1 MTTRRELLIAFGA
14 VVMSRP
20 VAVMAQQSAKLR
32 RIGFLSPFA
41 RAVTVSSED
50 AFRQG
55 LRELGWIEGQN
66 IAIEYRYAEDKTE
79 RLPDLVTDLVRLKV
93 DVIVASVGVDALA
106 AHKVTQTIP
115 IVMAAGGDPVATGI
129 AASLARPGGNVTG
142 SSQMSHELAGKRLE
156 LLKEIVP
163 KLSRVAVFWNPQRT
177 PSTVN
182 WNEMQLPARRLG
194 VQLHSLEVRSA
205 DDYEKAFNEA
215 VKARASALI
224 LTPDPLIDAHL
235 RQIAEFATKNRLPSI
250 FHLTQFVEAGGLA
263 AYGVNRPELFRRAA
277 NYVDKILK
285 GARAGDLPIEQA
297 TKFELALNLRT
308 AKAIGISIPQSLV
321 LRADKVIE

>member
-1 MTTRRELLIAFGA
+1 MTTRRELLVALG
-14 VVMSRP
+14 VVAMSRAVS
-20 VAVMAQQSAKLR
+20 VAAQQSAKLR

-41 RAVTVSSED
+41 RAATVSSEE

-55 LRELGWIEGQN
+55 LRGLGWVEGQN
-66 IAIEYRYAEDKTE
+66 ITIEYRYADGKVE
-79 RLPDLVTDLVRLKV
+79 RLPDLAADLVRLKV

-106 AHKVTQTIP
+106 AHKVSQTIP
-115 IVMAAGGDPVATGI
+115 IVTAAGGDPVATGL

-142 SSQMSHELAGKRLE
+142 SSQMSAQLAGKRLD

-163 KLSRVAVFWNPQRT
+163 KLSRVAVLWNPQGT

-182 WNEMQLPARRLG
+182 WNEIQLPARRLG
-194 VQLHSLEVRSA
+194 VQLQSLEVRSA
-205 DDYEKAFNEA
+205 DDYEKVFDEA
-215 VKARASALI
+215 IKARASALV
-224 LTPDPLIDAHL
+224 LTPDPVIDAHL
-235 RQIAEFATKNRLPSI
+235 RPIAEFATKNRLPSI

-277 NYVDKILK
+277 NFVDKILK
-285 GARAGDLPIEQA
+285 GARPGDLPIEQA

-308 AKAIGISIPQSLV
+308 AKAIGVSIPQSLV

>member
-205 DDYEKAFNEA
+205 DDYEKAFDEA
-215 VKARASALI
+215 IKARASALI

-297 TKFELALNLRT
+297 HKFELALNLRT
-308 AKAIGISIPQSLV
+308 AKAIGISIPQSLL

>member
-1 MTTRRELLIAFGA
+1 MTGRREFLIALGVSA
-14 VVMSRP
+14 LSRP
-20 VAVMAQQSAKLR
+20 FAVAAQQPAKLR

-41 RAVTVSSED
+41 RAATVSSEE

-55 LRELGWIEGQN
+55 LRALGWVEGQN
-66 IAIEYRYAEDKTE
+66 IAIEYRYAEDKVE
-79 RLPDLVTDLVRLKV
+79 RLPDLAADLVRLKV

-106 AHKVTQTIP
+106 AQKVTQTIP
-115 IVMAAGGDPVATGI
+115 IVTAAGGGPVASGL

-142 SSQMSHELAGKRLE
+142 LSQMSAELVGKRLE

-163 KLSRVAVFWNPQRT
+163 KLSRVAVLWNPRGT
-177 PSTVN
+177 PSTLN

-194 VQLHSLEVRSA
+194 VQLHSLEVLSA
-205 DDYEKAFNEA
+205 DDYEKVFDEA
-215 VKARASALI
+215 IKARASALV

-235 RQIAEFATKNRLPSI
+235 KQIADFATKNRLPSI

-277 NYVDKILK
+277 TFVDRILK
-285 GARAGDLPIEQA
+285 GARPGDLPIEQA
-297 TKFELALNLRT
+297 TKFELAINLKT
-308 AKAIGISIPQSLV
+308 AKAIGISIPRSLV